1 MHAFEGYKTR
11 TSCFSRPQQQQA
23 PRRKPAL
30 LGRGRGA
37 GGGARDHGWL
47 RGTFERAHC
56 GWLGRLVGVVG
67 SVGVAGSGTQ
77 PTGGEEEGKED
88 GGLGKQELGMLAVW

>member
-1 MHAFEGYKTR
+1 MEGGHGD
-11 TSCFSRPQQQQA
+11 P
-23 PRRKPAL
+23 
-30 LGRGRGA
+30 
-37 GGGARDHGWL
+37 GWL

-77 PTGGEEEGKED
+77 PTGGEEEGKEE
-88 GGLGKQELGMLAVW
+88 GGLGKQELGMLACVVKEVRVKHYYREEKYESRRS